1 MTAERTAAAVAAR
14 PVAVDAFMDFQCPYS
29 YRVVAWLDELGP
41 ERVTVRHHFFAIEQ
55 VNRDPAATEWRL
67 WDQPLDYRHWR
78 ELPDRRPLLAFLAMA
93 IVEATEPADVT
104 QAFRLTLYMA
114 RFDFGKDISDLE
126 VVEQAARMSGVAEGR
141 IRTGLGDPAQEAAAR
156 GRIAADRALARGEF
170 EIFGVPTLRLD
181 GSRPVYTRL
190 AGMVAPADAARLLE
204 TLVAVRDAAP
214 EILELKAVEPAKPAD
229 GGSSAEGVKPAGP
242 PDAGG
247 RTVQGP
253 TAQASALGASAPP
266 ASIDPARGTPGT
278 A

>member
-1 MTAERTAAAVAAR
+1 MLFRSARAREVEVVARLEAE
-14 PVAVDAFMDFQCPYS
+14 
-29 YRVVAWLDELGP
+29 VAWL
-41 ERVTVRHHFFAIEQ
+41 
-55 VNRDPAATEWRL
+55 
-67 WDQPLDYRHWR
+67 
-78 ELPDRRPLLAFLAMA
+78 
-93 IVEATEPADVT
+93 
-104 QAFRLTLYMA
+104 
-114 RFDFGKDISDLE
+114 
-126 VVEQAARMSGVAEGR
+126 
-141 IRTGLGDPAQEAAAR
+141 
-156 GRIAADRALARGEF
+156 
-170 EIFGVPTLRLD
+170 
-181 GSRPVYTRL
+181 
-190 AGMVAPADAARLLE
+190 ADAAQLDRVLVGRAERDVGMRQVRDDEQRLLE